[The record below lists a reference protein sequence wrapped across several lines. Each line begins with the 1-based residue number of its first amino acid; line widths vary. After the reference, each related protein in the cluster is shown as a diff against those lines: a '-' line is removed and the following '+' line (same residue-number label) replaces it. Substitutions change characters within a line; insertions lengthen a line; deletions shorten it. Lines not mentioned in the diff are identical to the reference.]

1 MATIELIT
9 VLLCVVGAAFFEA
22 VETAVLASNRLRMRT
37 LADRGDKGAALVDS
51 FMEKPERFLGT
62 IPLGGNFCIVAG
74 TALATALAARSLPPF
89 WAAAVSTVVMTC
101 VIVLFAQILPKS
113 VSLQNPDYF
122 ARATARGLNVAIYV
136 LTPFTFIFTAAA
148 DLLLRIFGIRRK
160 GRSPYVSR
168 EELRSILTEGAED
181 APTVLLEKQMIRR
194 IFRFGETKVAQ
205 AMVPL
210 VDVVSISEG
219 ANVGDAVALISK
231 YGYSRL
237 PVYRERVDDVRGAVY
252 ARDLIGAEPES
263 PVVDYL
269 RAVEFYPET
278 KSLETALLELQ
289 ASELRMATV
298 VDEYGGVVGLIT
310 LEDIAEE
317 VAGEIEDEYDRVE
330 KRVVRRGD
338 ELYMGGDVEIDYLN
352 EYLPEPLPKE
362 DYETVA
368 GFVIKRLERIPDVG
382 EEVEWRLYRF
392 TVLAA
397 SDRSVDRLK
406 IRIPPD
412 EGRPGTD
419 DEV

>member
-1 MATIELIT
+1 MAGIELIT
-9 VLLCVVGAAFFEA
+9 VVFCVVGAAFFEA

-37 LADRGDKGAALVDS
+37 LANRGDKGAALVDS
-51 FMEKPERFLGT
+51 FLEKPERFLGT
-62 IPLGGNFCIVAG
+62 IPLGGNFCVIAG

-89 WAAAVSTVVMTC
+89 WAAAVSTAGMTC

-122 ARATARGLNVAIYV
+122 ARATAKGLNVAIYV
-136 LTPFTFIFTAAA
+136 LTPFTFTFTAAA
-148 DLLLRIFGIRRK
+148 DLTLRVFGIRRK

-168 EELRSILTEGAED
+168 EELRSILTEGVED

-210 VDVVSISEG
+210 VDVVSIDETASI
-219 ANVGDAVALISK
+219 GDAVELISRH
-231 YGYSRL
+231 GYSRL

-252 ARDLIGAEPES
+252 ARDLIGVALAS
-263 PVVDYL
+263 PVVNYL
-269 RAVEFYPET
+269 RTVEFYPET
-278 KSLETALLELQ
+278 KSIETALVELQ
-289 ASELRMATV
+289 ASELRMAMV

-330 KRVVRRGD
+330 RRVVRRGD

-352 EYLPEPLPKE
+352 EYLPDPLPKE

-368 GFVIKRLERIPDVG
+368 GFIIKRLERIPETG
-382 EEVEWRLYRF
+382 EEVEEPPYRF
-392 TVLAA
+392 TILAA
-397 SDRSVDRLK
+397 TDRSVDRLK
-406 IRIPPD
+406 IRVPPG
-412 EGRPGTD
+412 ERRSETD
-419 DEV
+419 DQV